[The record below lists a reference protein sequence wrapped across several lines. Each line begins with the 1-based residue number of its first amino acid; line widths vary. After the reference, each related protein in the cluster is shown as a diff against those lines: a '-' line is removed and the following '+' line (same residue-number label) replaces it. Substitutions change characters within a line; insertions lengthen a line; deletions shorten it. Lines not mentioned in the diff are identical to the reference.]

1 MLEALILW
9 QLGSARAE
17 EKSRYRAM
25 ETPPGQGLAIF
36 MMAVAFVATI
46 FLWPLALGYR
56 TKLLKKWPAV
66 GWSLVPI
73 FAFFFFLISP
83 STYAVVGFF
92 WAIGEMTAYISRN
105 EHMFN

>member
-17 EKSRYRAM
+17 EKSRVRYQNNG
-25 ETPPGQGLAIF
+25 EGQGFALF
-36 MMAVAFVATI
+36 MMGICFVVTI

-56 TKLLKKWPAV
+56 TQLLTKRPAI
-66 GWSLVPI
+66 GWSIIPPL
-73 FAFFFFLISP
+73 AFLLLIAGF
-83 STYAVVGFF
+83 TIYVFIGFF